1 MENQVESSKKTL
13 QVRLANEVNGMPLA
27 MAREKKF
34 EIRFTRDGKNYV
46 QINVGYQ
53 MI

>member
-1 MENQVESSKKTL
+1 MENQVETSKKTL
-13 QVRLANEVNGMPLA
+13 QVRLSNEVNGMPMA

-34 EIRFTRDGKNYV
+34 AIRFTRDGKNYV